1 MHIVAR
7 FSFALP
13 LLSPSTILRKQSLKK
28 KKKMRK
34 KKSLLFAKK
43 HSGSPLT
50 ASRKTG
56 RNRCSYDNKS
66 NIRVL
71 DCPQQRQHDETIAE
85 VRFTSVLETHLKCSV
100 IWKLREW
107 SGLGGC
113 RFTRMTEVWARNNQA
128 ALLRSAIAVQRIRNK
143 RLSYKLRWYLPEN
156 SVPLESSRT
165 NRGEDR
171 R

>member
-1 MHIVAR
+1 MHIVTR
-7 FSFALP
+7 FSFTLP
-13 LLSPSTILRKQSLKK
+13 LLPPSTILRKQSFKK
-28 KKKMRK
+28 KKKCEIT
-34 KKSLLFAKK
+34 LLNVKK

-50 ASRKTG
+50 ASPKIGRK
-56 RNRCSYDNKS
+56 RCSYDNKS

-71 DCPQQRQHDETIAE
+71 DCPQQRQYDETIAE

-128 ALLRSAIAVQRIRNK
+128 AFLRSAIATQRIRNK

-165 NRGEDR
+165 NRGEDQR
-171 R
+171 